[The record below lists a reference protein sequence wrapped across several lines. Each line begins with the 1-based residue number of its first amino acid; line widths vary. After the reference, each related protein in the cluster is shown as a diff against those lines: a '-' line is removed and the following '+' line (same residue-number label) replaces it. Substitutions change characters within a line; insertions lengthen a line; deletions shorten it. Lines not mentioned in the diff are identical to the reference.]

1 MRASEFITED
11 SKPQVAYDE
20 YARQMA
26 EKYGIPP
33 GMVLHAMKKETGHL
47 ADDPAAR
54 ATVRGPKTKSGERA
68 VGVMQLMP
76 IAAKDVGVKDRND
89 PYENIRGG
97 TELLAKYYNRYS
109 KDPTLALAAYNAG
122 PTAVEKYGGIPPF
135 KQTQNYVAD
144 YVHDERNLPAAPKAD
159 TSWTSKI
166 SNYVSDLVSPKPS
179 TPEPKPST
187 PEPKP
192 VKSKSAYTDL
202 PTSQY

>member
-11 SKPQVAYDE
+11 SKPQIAYDE

-33 GMVLHAMKKETGHL
+33 SMVLHAMKKETGHL
-47 ADDPAAR
+47 VDDPAAR
-54 ATVRGPKTKSGERA
+54 ATVRGPKTRSGERA

-97 TELLAKYYNRYS
+97 TELLSKYYNRYNQ
-109 KDPTLALAAYNAG
+109 DPKLALAAYNAG
-122 PTAVEKYGGIPPF
+122 PTAVDKHGGVPPF

-144 YVHDERNLPAAPKAD
+144 YVHDEK
-159 TSWTSKI
+159 
-166 SNYVSDLVSPKPS
+166 
-179 TPEPKPST
+179 TPEPADSSIMGKVSGYLNNLVKPKST
-187 PEPKP
+187 TSTKTD
-192 VKSKSAYTDL
+192 KSMDSDL
-202 PTSQY
+202 PPSLY